1 MTPSEKHTGASSGTG
16 PDAGLNR
23 SSRATVGN
31 ASSQAAAI
39 LVMALL
45 ALALASCATFSDD
58 PRVRTPGAM
67 IDDEAL
73 EKVVEREI
81 RRSDAE
87 FKSAHLVI
95 VSYDG
100 VVLLLGQVTGDQLKA
115 KAQTVTQGIAKVRK
129 VHNEIGVGG
138 PISYVARSNDGW
150 LTAKVKGKL
159 IAAKDVPGRMVKV
172 QTENGVVYLMGL
184 LTRAEADAAVE
195 VAATVYGVQQIVR
208 VFEYLD

>member
-1 MTPSEKHTGASSGTG
+1 MIPVDTHQSPWARPEAAVNG
-16 PDAGLNR
+16 PCR
-23 SSRATVGN
+23 PRA
-31 ASSQAAAI
+31 AWLRRAAAF
-39 LVMALL
+39 LVVPVF
-45 ALALASCATFSDD
+45 ALALASCASFSDD
-58 PRVRTPGAM
+58 PRARTPGAM

-81 RRSDAE
+81 RKSDPE
-87 FKSAHLVI
+87 LKSAHLVV
-95 VSYDG
+95 VSYG
-100 VVLLLGQVTGDQLKA
+100 GIVLLIGQVSTEDLKN

-150 LTAKVKGKL
+150 LTSKVKGKL
-159 IAAKDVPGRMVKV
+159 IVADGVPGRKVKV
-172 QTENGVVYLMGL
+172 QTENGVVYLMGF

-195 VAATVYGVQQIVR
+195 VAASVFGVQQIVR